1 MGMNVASSFLSFIGK
16 VRRPNDFT
24 RNLGWFGVGQL
35 VVRITRILTTVVL
48 ARSLSPHDYGLAA
61 IIMAIYEFTNVFSS
75 VGITAKIVQADDQ
88 DLERL
93 CDSGYWLNWIIYPC
107 LCIFQCILSYP
118 ISIIYNETELILP
131 ICLLSLNYLFG
142 PIGSIQG
149 SLIRRENRLK
159 VIAIGNALQASAA
172 NILAAVFA
180 LLGFG
185 VWAIV
190 LPKILAFPINNL
202 INFFNH
208 PWRAPEKFTI
218 QGWQEIYRFGINI
231 VGLCFLKV
239 FRNNLDY
246 LVVGRFLGLSELGIY
261 YFAFNAGLGISQTI
275 ITSANAALYPYLC
288 TLRSNLSS
296 LKKGYLKT
304 FRTVAVIII
313 PFVLFQTSLAH
324 IYVPI
329 VFGQKWV
336 SAIPILILVSLSA
349 IPRPLGDCATQLLL
363 VVDRSRISLGWDA
376 AFTIF
381 FMTALLAGVHWQVIG
396 VALAVLISHFT
407 FIPIFILWTNR
418 FVFGKN
424 RLVMSE

>member
-1 MGMNVASSFLSFIGK
+1 MATNLASSLSSFISK
-16 VRRPNDFT
+16 VRKPNDFVK
-24 RNLGWFGVGQL
+24 NLSWFGVGQL
-35 VVRITRILTTVVL
+35 VVRVTRILTTVVL

-61 IIMAIYEFTNVFSS
+61 IIMAIYEFTNVFNS

-88 DLERL
+88 DLEHL
-93 CDSGYWLNWIIYPC
+93 CNSGYWLNWIIYPC
-107 LCIFQCILSYP
+107 LCVFQCILSYP
-118 ISIIYNETELILP
+118 ISIIYNETALILP

-142 PIGSIQG
+142 PIGNIQG

-159 VIAIGNALQASAA
+159 VIAIGNSLQASIA

-208 PWRAPEKFTI
+208 PWRAPGKFTI
-218 QGWQEIYRFGINI
+218 QGWQEIFGFGINI

-239 FRNNLDY
+239 FRNNFDY
-246 LVVGRFLGLSELGIY
+246 LIVGRFLGFSELGIY

-275 ITSANAALYPYLC
+275 INSANAALYPYLC
-288 TLRSNLSS
+288 TIRSSLSS
-296 LKKGYLKT
+296 LKKGYFKT
-304 FRTVAVIII
+304 FKTIAVIII
-313 PFVLFQTSLAH
+313 PFVFFQTSLAH

-329 VFGQKWV
+329 VFSEKWIP
-336 SAIPILILVSLSA
+336 AIPVLILVSLSA

-363 VVDRSRISLGWDA
+363 VVDKPRISLGWDI
-376 AFTIF
+376 AFTVF
-381 FMTALLAGVHWQVIG
+381 FMVALLAGVYWQVMG

-418 FVFGKN
+418 FVFGK
-424 RLVMSE
+424 SYFKD